1 MAMKKLLVFIFLLSF
16 LNLANAYEGL
26 YFTTYVGLDGHIELD
41 SIKFPQANPYNK
53 KLVAETNCVGALN
66 FDIGYTFYK
75 VPISLALGVEMNN
88 WVDPNLRVVIKY
100 NFLADKL
107 LSPYIYTELHGGL
120 LDVMSFGIHLGFG
133 LDVQV
138 TDWFFIGIDARAGY
152 DAESKVQTK
161 LSTVLKAS
169 DFENELEGTI
179 SVGAGFKIPIRRLIM
194 EKKK

>member
-1 MAMKKLLVFIFLLSF
+1 MKKLFLISAFVLS
-16 LNLANAYEGL
+16 LTMVNAYEGL
-26 YFTTYVGLDGHIELD
+26 YFTTYVGLDGHLELD

-53 KLVAETNCVGALN
+53 VLTADTNCVGALN
-66 FDIGYTFYK
+66 IDIGYTFYK
-75 VPISLALGVEMNN
+75 VPISLALGLEMNN
-88 WVDPNLRVVIKY
+88 WVDPNLRVIIKY

-161 LSTVLKAS
+161 LSATLKAS
-169 DFENELEGTI
+169 DFENELEGTVSI
-179 SVGAGFKIPIRRLIM
+179 GAGFKIPIRRLIL